1 MTCVQEVG
9 KEETDEVEE
18 VGDKH
23 VGTEEDYG
31 ACREILDDH
40 VSTPGGAP
48 RVLRVVHSAR
58 YRTRCAIADT
68 FAMGNVVLVGDAAH
82 RHGPAGGQGV

>member
-18 VGDKH
+18 VRDEH
-23 VGTEEDYG
+23 VGAEEDYG

-40 VSTPGGAP
+40 VSVGIE
-48 RVLRVVHSAR
+48 VHRSVDCGSVPVAWNR
-58 YRTRCAIADT
+58 ICLCFI
-68 FAMGNVVLVGDAAH
+68 V
-82 RHGPAGGQGV
+82 